1 MDIAGFQLLVFV
13 QIQFFTS
20 MNADQINKI
29 KTASPLDLPQILIDM
44 ELYDKQRAKDL
55 FDEVNEKFDRESME
69 TNVIMPVFTTITDA
83 ILDLKCFRGMTKKLG
98 LTSNRVIGEC
108 RDFNYEGKI
117 SMLMP
122 DSFAE
127 NRNQQEIQREWAQEN
142 RSEYIRSQYENIS
155 SMGRYK
161 KSKVE
166 ENGSRKNM
174 TDEYTMEQN
183 ITAKKDNPDHRR
195 NDPKNEYNAETD
207 HIEPLKK
214 IFDKVQSNAGLSD
227 GDIKDIANQD
237 YNFAV
242 TGHRINR
249 HKNKMSNSEFIKKQ
263 DELKAEGKPYVEL
276 SPEVRANMIRM
287 EKEAQKQIDKS
298 INATL
303 LKNLTGKGKADR
315 AERKA
320 AMEKRQQEL
329 GRKLTEAERQQVDD
343 RLARQ
348 KAADIHM
355 GNAKAAGNQSIMYA
369 IGNVVLMILKPLY
382 YEVRD
387 GFSNG
392 FKDGVNAKTY
402 KEAFKIR
409 FARIKNYIS
418 SQITD
423 LKKLFGNLMDML
435 KNFVSALVEG
445 LIGMFVGMFKK
456 LFRVLKEGVKIFMEA
471 WPVLFGKESKNM
483 TTAQKGD
490 AIVKI
495 LGGSAVALCGIG
507 IDMLMDRLLLGFIE
521 LFPGLKDF
529 AELIRCPI
537 STLLTGTASALM
549 FYALDRADLFNVK
562 KDQRNQRIDEIFNER
577 IKDIEESTRN
587 FEAAAAETLK
597 EQVIQFNTLMSSIK
611 NNLTKG
617 DMLAVD
623 NDLLGLSRFLGF
635 QLGYTSHEDFK
646 EKQNNLNWDL

>member
-207 HIEPLKK
+207 HVVPLKQV
-214 IFDKVQSNAGLSD
+214 FDKVQTNAGVNLS
-227 GDIKDIANQD
+227 A
-237 YNFAV
+237 
-242 TGHRINR
+242 
-249 HKNKMSNSEFIKKQ
+249 
-263 DELKAEGKPYVEL
+263 P
-276 SPEVRANMIRM
+276 
-287 EKEAQKQIDKS
+287 
-298 INATL
+298 
-303 LKNLTGKGKADR
+303 
-315 AERKA
+315 
-320 AMEKRQQEL
+320 
-329 GRKLTEAERQQVDD
+329 
-343 RLARQ
+343 
-348 KAADIHM
+348 
-355 GNAKAAGNQSIMYA
+355 
-369 IGNVVLMILKPLY
+369 
-382 YEVRD
+382 
-387 GFSNG
+387 
-392 FKDGVNAKTY
+392 
-402 KEAFKIR
+402 
-409 FARIKNYIS
+409 
-418 SQITD
+418 
-423 LKKLFGNLMDML
+423 
-435 KNFVSALVEG
+435 
-445 LIGMFVGMFKK
+445 
-456 LFRVLKEGVKIFMEA
+456 
-471 WPVLFGKESKNM
+471 
-483 TTAQKGD
+483 
-490 AIVKI
+490 
-495 LGGSAVALCGIG
+495 
-507 IDMLMDRLLLGFIE
+507 
-521 LFPGLKDF
+521 
-529 AELIRCPI
+529 
-537 STLLTGTASALM
+537 
-549 FYALDRADLFNVK
+549 ADLF
-562 KDQRNQRIDEIFNER
+562 QRNWQ
-577 IKDIEESTRN
+577 
-587 FEAAAAETLK
+587 
-597 EQVIQFNTLMSSIK
+597 QP
-611 NNLTKG
+611 
-617 DMLAVD
+617 
-623 NDLLGLSRFLGF
+623 
-635 QLGYTSHEDFK
+635 
-646 EKQNNLNWDL
+646 